1 MHQELCVVQF
11 FDGLTLEKTPGTAY
25 WTH

>member
-1 MHQELCVVQF
+1 MHQELCCAI